1 MAKRDIAGSRSIVTG
16 ASSGIGREL
25 AVQLSQQGGHA
36 VLVARSE
43 DKLRQLADTISTDP
57 QCTGSIEIVAGDVT
71 DPSVRREAIARAQ
84 TAFGGLDAL
93 VNNAGVGAFGLFVE
107 STPERLRQIMEVNF
121 FAAAEFIREALP
133 ALQDGRR
140 PIVVNVGSILGHRG
154 IPRMNEYCASKFAM
168 QGLSQSLRI
177 ELRKLGIDLLVVSP
191 GTVRTEFYDNVVAGK
206 EGASWQKGYAVTG
219 ADVARATIKAMRRG
233 RREIFPNILGR
244 LLVWINKS
252 VPSLVDRGLRRYA

>member
-1 MAKRDIAGSRSIVTG
+1 MAKREIAGSRSIVTG

-43 DKLRQLADTISTDP
+43 DKLRELAETISADP

-71 DPSVRREAIARAQ
+71 DSAVRREAIERAQ
-84 TAFGGLDAL
+84 TVFGGLDA
-93 VNNAGVGAFGLFVE
+93 VINNAGVGAFGLFIE

-121 FAAAEFIREALP
+121 FAAAELIREALP
-133 ALQDGRR
+133 ALQNGRR
-140 PIVVNVGSILGHRG
+140 PIIVNVGSILGHRG

-177 ELRKLGIDLLVVSP
+177 ELRKLRIDLLVVSP

-206 EGASWQKGYAVTG
+206 DGASWQHGYAVTG
-219 ADVARATIKAMRRG
+219 GDVARATIKAMRRG

-244 LLVWINKS
+244 LLVWANKS
-252 VPSLVDRGLRRYA
+252 VPSLIDRGLRRYA